1 MRSGLSIGWL
11 LALATLGCGSPSVGT
26 DAGSSTDAFASAD
39 SPVGRWAGRTS
50 VTDFTFASG
59 RPVSLD
65 ELFEFDADGQMRGD
79 FSGID
84 DTSGCVVFYQLA
96 GTWALSD
103 SAIDVSWSSIRS
115 SFSGCLNASD
125 DQPETDVTADEGDI
139 WDNELDGLW
148 VISPTSL
155 AITTGEGVLSYARVT
170 SPLVARWEGM
180 SSVTD
185 FVFAEGREV
194 PLTEDFWI
202 NQDGSI
208 VGYFTAE
215 DAVSGCAV
223 DYRLSGTWS
232 VMGASLDATWTR
244 ITNATGGCTDASL
257 NNEREDVTSDEGAMW
272 NAELDGTWV
281 VSDAVLTLQT
291 ADGTLVYRRPS

>member
-11 LALATLGCGSPSVGT
+11 LALATLGCGSPSTGT
-26 DAGSSTDAFASAD
+26 DAGTSADAFVSAD

-59 RPVSLD
+59 RPVALD
-65 ELFEFDADGQMRGD
+65 ELFEFRADGQMQGD

-84 DTSGCVVFYQLA
+84 DASGCVVFYDLA
-96 GTWALSD
+96 GTWALSE
-103 SAIDVSWSSIRS
+103 SSIDVAWSAIRS
-115 SFSGCLNASD
+115 SVSGCIDASND
-125 DQPETDVTADEGDI
+125 HAEMDVTAEEGDV

-148 VISPTSL
+148 IITPTSL
-155 AITTGEGVLSYARVT
+155 AITTSQGVLAYERVT
-170 SPLVARWEGM
+170 SPLIARWEGV
-180 SSVTD
+180 SNVTD
-185 FVFAEGREV
+185 FEFAEGRAV

-215 DAVSGCAV
+215 DAVSGCIV

-232 VMGASLDATWTR
+232 VMGATLDATWTR
-244 ITNATGGCTDASL
+244 ITSATGGCMDTSF
-257 NNEREDVTSDEGAMW
+257 NNEREDVTADEGPVW

-281 VSDAVLTLQT
+281 VSDSVLTLQT
-291 ADGTLVYRRPS
+291 SDGALVYRRPG